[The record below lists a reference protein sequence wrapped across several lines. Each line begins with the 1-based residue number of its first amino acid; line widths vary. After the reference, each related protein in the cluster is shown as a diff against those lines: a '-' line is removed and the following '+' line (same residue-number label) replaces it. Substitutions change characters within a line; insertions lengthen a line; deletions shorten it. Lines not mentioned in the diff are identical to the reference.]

1 MYKVNGVVMPTP
13 KSFTVSISDLDGE
26 SNRNA
31 NGELIR
37 DRIATKRKLEIEYQP
52 LDPSEISLILK
63 AISPVFISV
72 EYPDPQEGGVITKT
86 MYAGDK
92 SSHMYSI
99 INGQPKWS
107 GLKFNLIEK

>member
-1 MYKVNGVVMPTP
+1 MYKVNGVAMPTP
-13 KSFTVSISDLDGE
+13 KSFNVNISDLDGE

-31 NGELIR
+31 NGDLMR
-37 DRIATKRKLEIEYQP
+37 DRIATKRKLEIEYPP
-52 LDPSEISLILK
+52 LDPSDISLILK

-72 EYPDPQEGGVITKT
+72 EYPDPQEGRFITKT

-92 SSHMYSI
+92 SSPMYSI

>member
-1 MYKVNGVVMPTP
+1 MYRINGAVMPAP
-13 KSFTVSISDLDGE
+13 KSFTVNISDLDGE

-31 NGELIR
+31 DGELIR

-52 LDPSEISLILK
+52 LDPYEISLILK
-63 AISPVFISV
+63 AISPVFINV
-72 EYPDPQEGGVITKT
+72 EYPDPQEGRVITKN

-92 SSHMYSI
+92 SSPMYCI
-99 INGQPKWS
+99 INGEPKWS

>member
-1 MYKVNGVVMPTP
+1 MYKVNGVAMPTP
-13 KSFTVSISDLDGE
+13 KSFNVNISDLDGE

-52 LDPSEISLILK
+52 LDPDEISLILK
-63 AISPVFISV
+63 AISPVFINV
-72 EYPDPQEGGVITKT
+72 EYPDPQEGEFITKT

-92 SSHMYSI
+92 SSPMYCI

>member
-1 MYKVNGVVMPTP
+1 MYKINGVAMPTP
-13 KSFTVSISDLDGE
+13 KSFSVNISDLDGE

-31 NGELIR
+31 NGDLIR
-37 DRIATKRKLEIEYQP
+37 DRIAIKRKLEIEYQP

-63 AISPVFISV
+63 AISPVFINV
-72 EYPDPQEGGVITKT
+72 EYPDPQEGRSITKT

-92 SSHMYSI
+92 SSPMYYI
-99 INGQPKWS
+99 IDGNPKWG

>member
-52 LDPSEISLILK
+52 LDLSEISLILK

-86 MYAGDK
+86 MYAGYK
-92 SSHMYSI
+92 SSPMYSI

>member
-13 KSFTVSISDLDGE
+13 ISFTVNISDLDGE
-26 SNRNA
+26 TNRNA
-31 NGELIR
+31 NGDLIR

-72 EYPDPQEGGVITKT
+72 EYPDPQEGGVIKT

-92 SSHMYSI
+92 SSPMYSI

>member
-1 MYKVNGVVMPTP
+1 MYKVNGVAMPTP
-13 KSFTVSISDLDGE
+13 KSFNVNISDLDGE

-31 NGELIR
+31 NGDLIR
-37 DRIATKRKLEIEYQP
+37 DRIATKRKLEIEYPP
-52 LDPSEISLILK
+52 LDPSDISLILK

-72 EYPDPQEGGVITKT
+72 EYPDPQEGGFITKT

-92 SSHMYSI
+92 SSPMYSI

>member
-1 MYKVNGVVMPTP
+1 MYKVNGVAMPTP
-13 KSFTVSISDLDGE
+13 KSFTVNISDLDGE

-31 NGELIR
+31 NGDLIR
-37 DRIATKRKLEIEYQP
+37 DRIATKRKLEIEYPP
-52 LDPSEISLILK
+52 LDPSDISLILK

-72 EYPDPQEGGVITKT
+72 EYPDPQEGRFITKT

-92 SSHMYSI
+92 SSPMYSI

>member
-1 MYKVNGVVMPTP
+1 MYKVNGVAMPTP
-13 KSFTVSISDLDGE
+13 KSFTVNISDLDGE

-31 NGELIR
+31 NGDLIR
-37 DRIATKRKLEIEYQP
+37 DRIATKRKLEIEYPP
-52 LDPSEISLILK
+52 LDPSDISLILK

-72 EYPDPQEGGVITKT
+72 EYPDPQEGGFITKT

-92 SSHMYSI
+92 SSPMYSI

>member
-1 MYKVNGVVMPTP
+1 MYKVNGVAMPTP
-13 KSFTVSISDLDGE
+13 KSFTVNISDLDGE

-31 NGELIR
+31 NGDLIR
-37 DRIATKRKLEIEYQP
+37 DRIATKRKLEIEYPP
-52 LDPSEISLILK
+52 LDPSDISLILK

-72 EYPDPQEGGVITKT
+72 EYPDPQEGGFITKT

-92 SSHMYSI
+92 SSPMYSI

-107 GLKFNLIEK
+107 GLKFNLIER